1 MAIIAAAIGGLNLG
15 FVAGCV
21 WCDWARTNR
30 ADEPENAR
38 DRFMNAL
45 RILLSIDGDELDR
58 ALGRPGDFDVK
69 WCKFSTYPFY
79 FLIHADDETV
89 DAIWSIIERRQP
101 DRLKTGETK

>member
-1 MAIIAAAIGGLNLG
+1 MSDL
-15 FVAGCV
+15 
-21 WCDWARTNR
+21 AR
-30 ADEPENAR
+30 DLAR

-101 DRLKTGETK
+101 DRLKTGETT